1 MQPIRREIDGD
12 ADVFRRGPAAV
23 LAAIAVMAAAG
34 GFIAF
39 SLSRAPV
46 RVSEG
51 PGATDPAT
59 LAYAPPPVPS
69 APVPQIVAVPVADTI
84 SEIVAA
90 ETENEGPA
98 RDGLS
103 PRLAPRR
110 SSAVASRLP
119 EPRLKPGV
127 NADTAAAPAIAA
139 APTVMRLSGLK
150 LADPRYVMASP
161 FTLADLEPRQAPPP
175 PALVYAGDLS
185 SEPREMTIEIERGET
200 FVDALRRA
208 GVRAE
213 DRNAAAYAFADDFN
227 MRRLRPGQ
235 EIALVAAEP
244 NRTLFQEVTA
254 PPEPDGFLMAMRF
267 RVDAENRIDLT
278 RTDTGEFASV
288 KAATPLTT
296 RLASMKGAIHG
307 SLYQSAKAQGAPDDV
322 IASLANM
329 FAYDVDFQRDIF
341 GGDKFEAVFEMKYD
355 ENGRAVGGGEIL
367 FGRLE
372 WRNGAKSKGYY
383 RFETADSG
391 GADYFDEKGHSA
403 RRLLMKTPIDGARLS
418 SGFGSRTHPILGYK
432 KAHKGVDFAASR
444 GTPIKAAGD
453 GVIERS
459 GPYGSFGNY
468 VKIRHSSGYKT
479 AYAHLNAI
487 KKGMRAGARV
497 RQGDIIGYV
506 GSTGRSTGPHLHYEV
521 HYKDQQ
527 VNPQNLK
534 IATGV
539 ELGGRELAK
548 FKATRDRINAMR
560 EGVNE
565 NAPLL
570 ADNQPANKS
579 L

>member
-1 MQPIRREIDGD
+1 MD
-12 ADVFRRGPAAV
+12 
-23 LAAIAVMAAAG
+23 
-34 GFIAF
+34 
-39 SLSRAPV
+39 PV
-46 RVSEG
+46 
-51 PGATDPAT
+51 
-59 LAYAPPPVPS
+59 APPQQ
-69 APVPQIVAVPVADTI
+69 AEEPVADTI
-84 SEIVAA
+84 AEILAADDETVAPPP
-90 ETENEGPA
+90 N
-98 RDGLS
+98 GLS

-110 SSAVASRLP
+110 LAAVADRSP
-119 EPRLKPGV
+119 SPRLKPGLGAEASIV
-127 NADTAAAPAIAA
+127 SDAASLA

-150 LADPRYVMASP
+150 LADPRRVMLSP
-161 FTLADLEPRQAPPP
+161 FTLADLEPRPSPPP
-175 PALVYAGDLS
+175 PALAYAGDLP
-185 SEPREMTIEIERGET
+185 SEPRAMTIEIERGET

-235 EIALVAAEP
+235 EIALVAAAP
-244 NRTLFQEVTA
+244 HRTLFQEVSA
-254 PPEPDGFLMAMRF
+254 PPGPDGFLMEMRF

-278 RTDTGEFASV
+278 RTSTGEFASV

-296 RLASMKGAIHG
+296 RLASMKGRIHG

-341 GGDKFEAVFEMKYD
+341 GGDEFEAVFEMKYD

-367 FGRLE
+367 FGRLA

-383 RFETADSG
+383 RFAAADSG
-391 GADYFDEKGHSA
+391 SGADYFDEKGHSA

-418 SGFGSRTHPILGYK
+418 SGFGTRKHPILGYK

-453 GVIERS
+453 GVIERA

-487 KKGMRAGARV
+487 KKGMRTGARV
-497 RQGDIIGYV
+497 RQGDIIGFV

-539 ELGGRELAK
+539 ELGGGELSK

-560 EGVNE
+560 EAVDE
-565 NAPLL
+565 DAAML
-570 ADNQPANKS
+570 ANNQPSNKS